1 MSEAAK
7 GVLAMVGACAV
18 WGLSPMY
25 FRALAEIP
33 PLDVLAHRLLW
44 SAAFF
49 GGFLALQRRGR
60 EVGAALAS
68 RRVLPAV
75 AGAAVLIAVNWLG
88 FIYAIHAGQAL
99 EASLGYYIFPLV
111 AVALGFLVLGER
123 FSPLQ
128 GVAIGL
134 VALAVVLLTLGLAAT
149 PWIALVVASSFGAY
163 GLVKNRLRLGPV
175 LSVFLEMLVL
185 APAAAIWL
193 WAAGGAGPGPAGV
206 LGDDAATALLLIGL
220 GPLSATPLILF
231 SFAARR
237 VSYAT
242 LGLVQYLNPTLQLAV
257 AVAVFGEPFGPWHA
271 VAFPLIWAAIALY
284 SWEILRQ
291 ERLARSRAISAGTP
305 A

>member
-44 SAAFF
+44 SAVFF
-49 GGFLALQRRGR
+49 AGFLALQRRGR

-163 GLVKNRLRLGPV
+163 GLVKNRLPLGPV
-175 LSVFLEMLVL
+175 LGVFLEMLVL
-185 APAAAIWL
+185 APLAVIWL
-193 WAAGGAGPGPAGV
+193 WAAGSVV
-206 LGDDAATALLLIGL
+206 LGGDAATALLLIGL